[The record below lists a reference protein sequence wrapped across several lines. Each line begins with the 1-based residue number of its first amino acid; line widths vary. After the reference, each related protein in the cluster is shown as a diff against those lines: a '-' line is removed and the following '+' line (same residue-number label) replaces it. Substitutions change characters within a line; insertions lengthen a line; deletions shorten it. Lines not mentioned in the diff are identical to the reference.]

1 MGKFAVNEP
10 MNESVNELLNE
21 SMNEPVNV
29 NGQFYEDEVNTSD
42 DDKSYEMDDVNVS
55 LLSL

>member
-10 MNESVNELLNE
+10 MNESVNEFVNE
-21 SMNEPVNV
+21 SMNEPVNF

-42 DDKSYEMDDVNVS
+42 DDKSYEMDDVNVCV
-55 LLSL
+55 